1 VCASPRIPMTTTAR
15 FPESDVRVAGGRLR
29 LRDHGGDGR
38 LVLCIPGLSANATS
52 FDFLG
57 QRLVADHHRH
67 VVSLDLRGRGFSEI
81 TPAGTYGWPAHARD
95 VLDVIRLLGGPADV
109 VGHSMG
115 AYVAMAAAGAGPGEV
130 RRLVLID
137 GLGPPDRA
145 ALPPILAGLE
155 RLGAVHQSAE
165 AYLARVRAIGVVD
178 PWSEYWDR
186 YYTYDLE
193 PTDGGVRSR
202 TDRDAVL
209 EDARWGADHDAREL
223 WPAITQPTLL
233 VRALRPMGDGGF
245 IVSEADRDA
254 FLERMPNARAVE
266 IDANHY
272 TVVADEATAMQ
283 LGAFLDE
290 ADVAAITG

>member
-1 VCASPRIPMTTTAR
+1 
-15 FPESDVRVAGGRLR
+15 
-29 LRDHGGDGR
+29 
-38 LVLCIPGLSANATS
+38 
-52 FDFLG
+52 
-57 QRLVADHHRH
+57 
-67 VVSLDLRGRGFSEI
+67 
-81 TPAGTYGWPAHARD
+81 
-95 VLDVIRLLGGPADV
+95 
-109 VGHSMG
+109 
-115 AYVAMAAAGAGPGEV
+115 
-130 RRLVLID
+130 LVLID

-209 EDARWGADHDAREL
+209 EDARWGADHDARDL